1 MNEEQDIYN
10 EYQVPLDIYADEYNT
25 QKQDIKSIINYFF
38 INGSYLETSYS
49 TLNEALDIGFVSDF
63 LVDTFMK
70 LRHKDNEIVML
81 ERYYEIL
88 IYMSQF
94 DSSLFPTSSSYLY
107 DILTEKEKIFEKVD
121 ENSETN
127 KTTDFISLSKEIL
140 ERIDR
145 SQSTQYWPEFSEVII
160 FADKERS
167 NTTSLRDEDYT
178 DITKFFKSNVD
189 RLKKINPGFNNSF
202 RSDIELLINNHALNQ
217 KFDSIL
223 ENMKDSSDN
232 KDDDKTLFKIFEV
245 EDLNE
250 VKDNPQAEKLLAKN
264 NYRSLHS
271 VEPFLSSLEQLRHDF
286 PNMEDFIDS
295 VEENAV
301 LNRLGNG
308 AFYIPPSLLV
318 GPPGIGKTFFL
329 SVLLEKAQIH
339 KTMIH
344 MEALSGSWMLTGA
357 SPQWKEA
364 KPGVI
369 FNTLIE
375 KDHANNAIIL
385 DEIDKINKGTY
396 SPEHSLLQVFEE
408 HTAKEFKDEF
418 CPIKLNI
425 SHMIW
430 LATANEIRNISEPM
444 LSRFN
449 TYNIKMPTLAERK
462 ILAVNIYKSLLSTKT
477 WGHVFSDSIS
487 DVVLDKICESD
498 SSIRTMKK
506 DLLSACGQAAKK
518 GRTVL
523 HIEDFTKST
532 GASKFVIGFK

>member
-1 MNEEQDIYN
+1 MNENNNDIY
-10 EYQVPLDIYADEYNT
+10 QDYNIPIDVYI
-25 QKQDIKSIINYFF
+25 QECAAKEKDIKSIINYFF
-38 INGSYLETSYS
+38 MNGSYLENTYE
-49 TLNEALDIGFVSDF
+49 TLIDAFDIGFTSDYLVSI
-63 LVDTFMK
+63 FMK
-70 LRHKDNEIVML
+70 FRNKENEVVML
-81 ERYYEIL
+81 ERYYQIL
-88 IYMSQF
+88 IYLSQF
-94 DSSLFPTSSSYLY
+94 DTSLFSSSTSYLY
-107 DILTEKEKIFEKVD
+107 DIMTDQEKIFERQDNNVKK
-121 ENSETN
+121 NI
-127 KTTDFISLSKEIL
+127 DFLLLSKEIL

-145 SQSTQYWPEFSEVII
+145 SQSTTYYDVFLDVVSFNDNSAE
-160 FADKERS
+160 KGL
-167 NTTSLRDEDYT
+167 LRENDYT
-178 DITKFFKSNVD
+178 DISKFCRSNMSS
-189 RLKKINPGFNNSF
+189 LNKINPGFNNAF
-202 RSDIELLINNHALNQ
+202 TSDLNSIFDNELSNQ
-217 KFDSIL
+217 KFNSIL
-223 ENMKDSSDN
+223 DNMKDESESEKRDE
-232 KDDDKTLFKIFEV
+232 DKTLFKIFNI

-250 VKDNPQAEKLLAKN
+250 VKDNIHAEKLVARK

-271 VEPFLSSLEQLRHDF
+271 VEPFLASLDQIRKDF
-286 PNMEDFIDS
+286 PNMEEFIDS
-295 VEENAV
+295 VEENAI

-339 KTMIH
+339 KNMVH
-344 MEALSGSWMLTGA
+344 MESLSGSWMLTGA

-364 KPGVI
+364 KTGII
-369 FNTLIE
+369 FNTIID

-418 CPIKLNI
+418 CPIKLDI
-425 SHMIW
+425 SHLIW
-430 LATANEIRNISEPM
+430 LATANEINKISAPM

-449 TYNIKMPTLAERK
+449 TYNIKMPTFSERK
-462 ILAVNIYKSLLSTKT
+462 ILAGNIYKYLLSTKT
-477 WGHVFSDSIS
+477 WGHVFSSDIA

-523 HIEDFTKST
+523 HVEDFSKST
-532 GASKFVIGFK
+532 GANKMTIGF

>member
-1 MNEEQDIYN
+1 MNEEQDIYH
-10 EYQVPLDIYADEYNT
+10 EYQVPLDVYADEYNA

-38 INGSYLETSYS
+38 INGAYLDTSYK
-49 TLNEALDIGFVSDF
+49 TLTESLDLGFVSDF

-70 LRHKDNEIVML
+70 LRSKDNEIIML

-88 IYMSQF
+88 IYITQF
-94 DSSLFPTSSSYLY
+94 DHSLFSTSSSYLY
-107 DILTEKEKIFEKVD
+107 EILTEKEKIFEKQDV
-121 ENSETN
+121 NSSNN
-127 KTTDFISLSKEIL
+127 KNTDFLSLSKEIL
-140 ERIDR
+140 ERVDR
-145 SQSTQYWPEFSEVII
+145 SQSTKYWPEFSDAII
-160 FADKERS
+160 FADKEINS
-167 NTTSLRDEDYT
+167 FKSLRDEDYT
-178 DITKFFKSNVD
+178 DITKFLKSNED
-189 RLKKINPGFNNSF
+189 SFKKINPGFNHSF
-202 RSDIELLINNHALNQ
+202 RSDIELLINNHTSNKQ
-217 KFDSIL
+217 FDSIL
-223 ENMKDSSDN
+223 ESMKEGH
-232 KDDDKTLFKIFEV
+232 DDKKIDKNLFKIFEV

-250 VKDNPQAEKLLAKN
+250 VKDNPQTEKLLAKN
-264 NYRSLHS
+264 NYRPLHS
-271 VEPFLSSLEQLRHDF
+271 VEPFLSSLDQLRHDF

-295 VEENAV
+295 VEENSL

-329 SVLLEKAQIH
+329 SVLLEKAKIH

-375 KDHANNAIIL
+375 KEHANNAIIL

-462 ILAVNIYKSLLSTKT
+462 ILAVNIYKHLLSTKT

-487 DVVLDKICESD
+487 DAVLDKICESD

-506 DLLSACGQAAKK
+506 DLLSACGQAAKQ
-518 GRTVL
+518 GRTIL

-532 GASKFVIGFK
+532 GTSKFIVGFK

>member
-94 DSSLFPTSSSYLY
+94 DSSLFPTSSAYLY

-127 KTTDFISLSKEIL
+127 KTTDFLSLSKEIL

-145 SQSTQYWPEFSEVII
+145 SQSTKYWPEFSEVII
-160 FADKERS
+160 FADKEKNS
-167 NTTSLRDEDYT
+167 ITSLRDDDYT
-178 DITKFFKSNVD
+178 DISKFCKSNLD
-189 RLKKINPGFNNSF
+189 RLKQINPGFNNQF
-202 RSDIELLINNHALNQ
+202 RSDIELLINNHTLNQ
-217 KFDSIL
+217 NFDSIL
-223 ENMKDSSDN
+223 ESMKDNSDN
-232 KDDDKTLFKIFEV
+232 KENDKKLFKIFEV

-271 VEPFLSSLEQLRHDF
+271 VEPFLSSLDQLRHDF

-329 SVLLEKAQIH
+329 SVLLEKAKIH

-462 ILAVNIYKSLLSTKT
+462 ILAINIYKYLLSTKT

-498 SSIRTMKK
+498 ASIRTMKK

-523 HIEDFTKST
+523 HLEDFTKST